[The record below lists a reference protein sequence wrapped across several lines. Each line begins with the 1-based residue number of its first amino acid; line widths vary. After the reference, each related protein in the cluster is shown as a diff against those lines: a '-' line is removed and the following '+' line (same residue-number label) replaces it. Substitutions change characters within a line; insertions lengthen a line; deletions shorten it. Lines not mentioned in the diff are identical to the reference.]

1 MLRDKVIVI
10 TGGAGLIGSRFCQ
23 AIVDQGG
30 IAVVAD
36 LDIENAEQTAQT
48 VGGGTDSDTGQA
60 IALKLDIT
68 DKASLEAGIAT
79 LHDRFGRID
88 GLVNNAYLRNKN
100 YGRRLEEVEYAD
112 FCENMSLHLGGYF
125 LTSQVFSAYFAAQK
139 SGAIVNMSSI
149 YGVMAPR
156 FEIYDNTPMTMPV
169 EYAAIKSGVAH
180 LTRYFAQYYKASG
193 VRVNTLS
200 PGGVEDGQAQSFLA
214 AYGQFCGTKGML
226 DADDLTGGL
235 VFLLSDHARFITG
248 QNLIIDDGFS
258 L

>member
-1 MLRDKVIVI
+1 MLEDKVIVV
-10 TGGAGLIGSRFCQ
+10 TGGAGLIGARFCQ

-36 LDIENAEQTAQT
+36 RNLEAAEKTAQT
-48 VGGGTDSDTGQA
+48 VGGDTGRA

-68 DKASLEAGIAT
+68 EKFSLEAGIAT

-88 GLVNNAYLRNKN
+88 GLVNNAYPRNKN

-125 LTSQVFSAYFAAQK
+125 LTSQMFSAYFAQQK
-139 SGAIVNMSSI
+139 SGAIVNISSI

-156 FEIYDNTPMTMPV
+156 FEVYDNTPMTMPV
-169 EYAAIKSGVAH
+169 EYAAIKSGVMQ
-180 LTRYFAQYYKASG
+180 LTRYFAQYYKTSG

-200 PGGVEDGQAQSFLA
+200 PGGVEDGQAPSFLA
-214 AYGQFCGTKGML
+214 AYAQFCGTKGML

-235 VFLLSDHARFITG
+235 VFLLSDHARFVTG
-248 QNLIIDDGFS
+248 QNLVIDDGFS

>member
-1 MLRDKVIVI
+1 MLEGKVIVV

-23 AIVDQGG
+23 AIVDQDGV
-30 IAVVAD
+30 AVVAD
-36 LDIENAEQTAQT
+36 INIKNAEKTAQT
-48 VGGGTDSDTGQA
+48 VGADTGQA
-60 IALKLDIT
+60 IALGLDIT
-68 DKASLEAGIAT
+68 DKASLEFGIAT

-88 GLVNNAYLRNKN
+88 GLVNNAYPRNRN

-112 FCENMSLHLGGYF
+112 FCENMSLHLGGCF
-125 LTSQVFSAYFAAQK
+125 LTSQVFSTYFAKQK
-139 SGAIVNMSSI
+139 SGAVVNMSSI

-156 FEIYDNTPMTMPV
+156 FEVYDNTPMTMPV
-169 EYAAIKSGVAH
+169 EYAAIKSGVIH
-180 LTRYFAQYYKASG
+180 LTRYFAQYYKTAG

-200 PGGVEDGQAQSFLA
+200 PGGVEDGQAASFQA
-214 AYGQFCGTKGML
+214 AYAQFCGTKGML

-235 VFLLSDHARFITG
+235 VFLLSDHARYITG